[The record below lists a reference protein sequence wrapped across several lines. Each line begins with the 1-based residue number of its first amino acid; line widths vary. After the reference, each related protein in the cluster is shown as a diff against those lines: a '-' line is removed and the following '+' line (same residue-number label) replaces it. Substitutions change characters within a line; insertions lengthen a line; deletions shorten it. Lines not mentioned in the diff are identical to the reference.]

1 VPQTEHVQAILNLG
15 STAKRVELE
24 FGTHQHQTDSEAVG
38 LAKELID
45 AESGRLEPEKMRDKY
60 AEKLRELLKAK
71 VEQRAASNRGCAGGQ
86 GSPKEVI
93 NIMAA
98 LKENTQAK
106 GRPKCG
112 MRCRDEWASSL
123 RRKSHGRALHDHGQA
138 RVGRRKLAVLL
149 DLAALVELLLLAAPV
164 FLPLSFPRC

>member
-1 VPQTEHVQAILNLG
+1 
-15 STAKRVELE
+15 
-24 FGTHQHQTDSEAVG
+24 
-38 LAKELID
+38 
-45 AESGRLEPEKMRDKY
+45 MRDKY
-60 AEKLRELLKAK
+60 AETLRELLQAK

-123 RRKSHGRALHDHGQA
+123 RRKSHGRALHDPRPSPRRTAQA
-138 RVGRRKLAVLL
+138 RSTPGSGCAGGTSPLGCTCLPATEFSALL
-149 DLAALVELLLLAAPV
+149 RVFLFVPLAAEAWMR
-164 FLPLSFPRC
+164 S